1 MRILRGA
8 LMLCAGMAP
17 AAALASRVVV
27 EHRSGA
33 GGIVGQEQVAR
44 ASPDG
49 YTLVVSS
56 GSFIISPVF
65 TPVPFD
71 PFRDFTHIAYLGGQ
85 PVALFANK
93 DLPFGTLSDLVAY
106 AKSRPGAL
114 TYATISIG
122 SQTQL
127 LNEQFQTQAGIKMT
141 HVPYRGAGQIVT
153 DVLGGHIATGITALA
168 AVSGQVSSGAVRG
181 LAIASEKRLPAYP
194 DLPTY
199 VEQGYAGLIGSTW
212 FALSGPANMPRE
224 IVDRLNAE
232 VVKIL
237 HASDLQARFAREAI
251 DTKSLD
257 AEAFTAYFK
266 AEAARWTPLA
276 RSIVDQVKA
285 GGR

>member
-56 GSFIISPVF
+56 LGSFIISPVF

-71 PFRDFTHIAYLGGQ
+71 PFRDFTHGGQ
-85 PVALFANK
+85 PVALLANK

-106 AKSRPGAL
+106 ATSRPGAV

-127 LNEQFQTQAGIKMT
+127 RNERFQAQARIKMT
-141 HVPYRGAGQIVT
+141 HVLYRGVGQIVT
-153 DVLGGHIATGITALA
+153 D
-168 AVSGQVSSGAVRG
+168 
-181 LAIASEKRLPAYP
+181 
-194 DLPTY
+194 
-199 VEQGYAGLIGSTW
+199 AGRTH
-212 FALSGPANMPRE
+212 R
-224 IVDRLNAE
+224 DR
-232 VVKIL
+232 
-237 HASDLQARFAREAI
+237 HHG
-251 DTKSLD
+251 T
-257 AEAFTAYFK
+257 
-266 AEAARWTPLA
+266 
-276 RSIVDQVKA
+276 RS
-285 GGR
+285 GGRMHHWRAWTLC